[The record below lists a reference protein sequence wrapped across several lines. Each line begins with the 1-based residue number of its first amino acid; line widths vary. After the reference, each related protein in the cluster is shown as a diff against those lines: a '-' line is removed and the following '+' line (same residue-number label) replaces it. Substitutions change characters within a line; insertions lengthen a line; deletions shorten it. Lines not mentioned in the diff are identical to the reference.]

1 METWIRFGL
10 LGLGPG
16 GIYALSALGI
26 VIAYRASG
34 TLNFA
39 GGAMGA
45 LAAFFF
51 YELRDGFGMAWPLAL
66 AATLALGAAMG
77 AALQLGVLAQLR
89 NSSPL
94 TKLIATLGALTVYQG
109 LAIAIWDDEQR
120 LVRSVLNTAQV
131 NFGDSISVGRDRL
144 TLLGMAVVLAALLA
158 LLYRKTLFGLATT
171 AVAENRRAAAGV
183 GWSAGR
189 IELYNWMIGG
199 ALSALAGVFL
209 VPITGLRATTLSL
222 LVIPALAAALIGG
235 FSSFTL
241 TVLGGLVIGVV
252 ESELSRYNGDVPGIS
267 QAVPFLIVV
276 VVLMAG
282 GRARPTRGDLPTRLP
297 RPGTGRVLPAL
308 SIVAAAAAIA
318 FALLASDA
326 WATSLI
332 YAAIGALMVLSVVVV
347 TGFGGQLSLGQWALA
362 GFAAW
367 VSSRLAL
374 TTSLGFWASAAIAVA
389 ATVPAAVIVGLPAL
403 RSRGVSLAIAT
414 AGLALFIE
422 AMILGNAELTGG
434 IDGTETTPPRF
445 FGIELDAVLTPRRYA
460 VFALVI
466 VAVSALAAANVRR
479 SRSGLRL
486 LSVRGNERAAAAL
499 GINVFGV
506 KLYAFAL
513 ASAFAA
519 LAGVLAAF
527 QNRFVLFGQFNVF
540 GSIEYVTYSVIG
552 GIGWVLGAM
561 LSSLVVPESILPKAA
576 EGLFDP
582 GDWIVVILG
591 VVVLIVIM
599 AAPEGIAARLAAL
612 GRRIRAPRAPKD
624 APVIERRPHNDRTVR
639 IEGLSVHFGG
649 VAALEGVSMEIRPR
663 QITGLIGPNGA
674 GKTTLLDAVT
684 GFAKPTG
691 GRVVV
696 DDRDITSLSPTRRAR
711 LGMGRSFQAV
721 ELFEEMSVRENLL
734 SAVEH
739 HKTACYLSDPFKPG
753 RLPVSELMLRVV
765 EDFGLE
771 GCLSAHPSELPGG
784 LRRIVG
790 IARALLSEPSVLFL
804 DEPAAGLDGRET
816 AALGELLVR
825 IVEDYQIAIVLV
837 EHDVPLVLGIC
848 SHIVV
853 LDFGRKIAEGPPE
866 SIKRDPRV
874 IAAYLGSD
882 EGETAAPAADQKS
895 TGQPSAG
902 ENVATAESATAEA
915 ASAGDP
921 APAGEAE

>member
-39 GGAMGA
+39 SGAMGA

-51 YELRDGFGMAWPLAL
+51 FELRDGFEIAWPVAL
-66 AATLALGAAMG
+66 TATLALGAAMG
-77 AALQLGVLAQLR
+77 AALQVGVLLHLR
-89 NSSPL
+89 DSSPL
-94 TKLIATLGALTVYQG
+94 TKLIATLGALTVFQG
-109 LAIAIWDDEQR
+109 LAVAIWDDEQR
-120 LVRSVLNTAQV
+120 LVRPVLNASQV
-131 NFGDSISVGRDRL
+131 NFTDSLSVGRDRL
-144 TLLGMAVVLAALLA
+144 TLLAMAVVLAALLA
-158 LLYRKTLFGLATT
+158 LLYRKTLFGMATT
-171 AVAENRRAAAGV
+171 AVAENRRAAASV
-183 GWSAGR
+183 GWSASR
-189 IELYNWMIGG
+189 VELYNWLIGG

-209 VPITGLRATTLSL
+209 APITGLSATTLSL

-241 TVLGGLVIGVV
+241 TVVGGLVIGIV

-267 QAVPFLIVV
+267 RAVPFLIVV

-297 RPGTGRVLPAL
+297 RPGTGRILPVL
-308 SIVAAAAAIA
+308 SVAAAAAAIVL
-318 FALLASDA
+318 ALLASDS

-332 YAAIGALMVLSVVVV
+332 YAAIGALMILSVVVV
-347 TGFGGQLSLGQWALA
+347 TGYGGQLSLGQWALA

-374 TTSLGFWASAAIAVA
+374 TTSLGFWAAALVAVV
-389 ATVPAAVIVGLPAL
+389 ATIPVAVVVGLPAL
-403 RSRGVSLAIAT
+403 RSRGVNLAIAT

-422 AMILGNAELTGG
+422 AMILGNSALTGG
-434 IDGTETTPPRF
+434 FDGTRTAPPRF
-445 FGIELDAVLTPRRYA
+445 FGIELDAVISPGRYA
-460 VFALVI
+460 VLAIVI
-466 VAVSALAAANVRR
+466 VAASAVAVANVRR

-499 GINVFGV
+499 GVNVFGV

-527 QNRFVLFGQFNVF
+527 QNRFVLFGRFNVF
-540 GSIEYVTYSVIG
+540 GSIEYATYAVIG

-561 LSSLVVPESILPKAA
+561 LSSLAVPESILPRLADSMF
-576 EGLFDP
+576 EL
-582 GDWIVVILG
+582 GDWIVVQLG

-599 AAPEGIAARLAAL
+599 SAPEGIAARLAAA
-612 GRRIRAPRAPKD
+612 GRRARRPPEPAA
-624 APVIERRPHNDRTVR
+624 APVIERRPHTDRVVR
-639 IEGLSVHFGG
+639 VEDLSVRFGG
-649 VAALEGVSMEIRPR
+649 VVALDRVSMEVRPR
-663 QITGLIGPNGA
+663 SITGLIGPNGA
-674 GKTTLLDAVT
+674 GKTTLLDTLT
-684 GFAKPTG
+684 GFTRPAG
-691 GRVVV
+691 GRVLV
-696 DDRDITSLSPTRRAR
+696 DGRDITSLSPARRAR
-711 LGMGRSFQAV
+711 LGLGRSFQAV

-734 SAVEH
+734 AAVERH
-739 HKTACYLSDPFKPG
+739 QNLCYLTDPFKPG
-753 RLPVSELMLRVV
+753 RLPASELMLQVV

-771 GCLSAHPSELPGG
+771 PHLGVRPSELPQGI
-784 LRRIVG
+784 RRMVG
-790 IARALLSEPSVLFL
+790 IARAILNEPSVLFL

-816 AALGELLVR
+816 AELGRLLVR
-825 IVEDYQIAIVLV
+825 IVEDYRIAVVLV
-837 EHDVPLVLGIC
+837 EHDVPLVMGIC

-853 LDFGRKIAEGPPE
+853 LDFGRKIAEGDPE

-882 EGETAAPAADQKS
+882 SAEGAEDAPADGAAAP
-895 TGQPSAG
+895 TG
-902 ENVATAESATAEA
+902 
-915 ASAGDP
+915 
-921 APAGEAE
+921 APE